1 MGYKLNADAYILFT
15 QIEVWV
21 REFLIKIIRDNGVCQ
36 WAKTFLGKVHLESL
50 KEIGKRIHEA
60 NEKQE
65 MPEIEDI
72 YISNINRELKIRKES
87 VKGSVLLH
95 PFYYLSWSDLD
106 SLIRKTPNSDIISE
120 SIGKFNK
127 VILVNN
133 FRALNYLRNDVAHS
147 RFISEADYKFFCLCW
162 SSKE

>member
-1 MGYKLNADAYILFT
+1 
-15 QIEVWV
+15 
-21 REFLIKIIRDNGVCQ
+21 
-36 WAKTFLGKVHLESL
+36 
-50 KEIGKRIHEA
+50 
-60 NEKQE
+60 
-65 MPEIEDI
+65 MPEIEGL

-87 VKGSVLLH
+87 VKGNVLLH

-106 SLIRKTPNSDIISE
+106 SLISKTPNSDIISE

-133 FRALNYLRNDVAHS
+133 LRALNYLRNDVAHS
-147 RFISEADYKFFCLCW
+147 RFISEADYKFICLCW